1 MMKHD
6 FLNDISD
13 FIFISDPPE
22 NADIIFIPGG
32 SYPELPEY
40 AAGLYKEGYAPLV
53 LPSGRYSV
61 KHGVFLGSRSNAEL
75 YPGPYHTEFQFME
88 DVLIK
93 NGVPSD
99 AILKEDRSQYTQQN
113 AFFSRAVTDRN
124 GLTIKKAI
132 IVCKAFHARR
142 CLTYWQIAYPET
154 DFCVCPVSPD
164 GITKENWFK
173 TEKGVD
179 RVLGELARCGNQMTE
194 DIKRSLFY
202 PN

>member
-6 FLNDISD
+6 LLNDISD

-40 AAGLYKEGYAPLV
+40 AARLYKEGYAPLV
-53 LPSGRYSV
+53 LPSGRFSV
-61 KHGVFLGSRSNAEL
+61 KYGAFLGSRTKKEL
-75 YPGPYHTEFQFME
+75 YGDPYQTEFEFMK

-93 NGVPSD
+93 NGVPSG
-99 AILKEDRSQYTQQN
+99 AILKEDQSQYTQQN
-113 AFFSRAVTDRN
+113 AFFSRAVTEQA

-142 CLTYWQIAYPET
+142 CLTYWQLAYPET
-154 DFCVCPVSPD
+154 SFCICSVSPD

-202 PN
+202 

>member
-40 AAGLYKEGYAPLV
+40 AARLYKEGYAPLV

-142 CLTYWQIAYPET
+142 CLTYWQLAYPET

-164 GITKENWFK
+164 GITKENWFQ

-179 RVLGELARCGNQMTE
+179 RVLGELARCGNQITK
-194 DIKRSLFY
+194 DIKVKLFL
-202 PN
+202 

>member
-6 FLNDISD
+6 LLNDISD

-40 AAGLYKEGYAPLV
+40 AARLYKEGYAPLV

-179 RVLGELARCGNQMTE
+179 RVLGELTRCGNQMTE